1 MRWEWRGRALTKST
15 EMSVHHFKPTC
26 PNQNSL
32 MAGFSITATSQ
43 SWHFHLASL
52 GVKPPSEHQ
61 MREPCSFR
69 PIGWPNTSLCFV
81 ITSVLETKPISS
93 TPSPKVFLSK
103 IQQACHVQLSE
114 WSTSATILNSPVA
127 LQMTLQTAQL
137 LDDQLRGVEQP
148 CIPWQ
153 WRLFHLPKPLAGSTW
168 NRKQAVTSEISLG
181 RQNWTQREGPPF
193 SGAEWNEKLVVHFL
207 KKSTFTHSFIRID
220 IYGCIRPHV
229 RGCAPATGHMKRVR
243 GQITSAQV
251 SVASAFTLWVISKTL
266 GFWVFFLSVCLLLF
280 WE

>member
-114 WSTSATILNSPVA
+114 RSTSATILNSPAA

-148 CIPWQ
+148 CIPWP

-181 RQNWTQREGPPF
+181 RQNWAQREGPPF
-193 SGAEWNEKLVVHFL
+193 SGAEWNEKLVVHFF
-207 KKSTFTHSFIRID
+207 KKVHSLI
-220 IYGCIRPHV
+220 H
-229 RGCAPATGHMKRVR
+229 
-243 GQITSAQV
+243 
-251 SVASAFTLWVISKTL
+251 
-266 GFWVFFLSVCLLLF
+266 LF
-280 WE
+280 V